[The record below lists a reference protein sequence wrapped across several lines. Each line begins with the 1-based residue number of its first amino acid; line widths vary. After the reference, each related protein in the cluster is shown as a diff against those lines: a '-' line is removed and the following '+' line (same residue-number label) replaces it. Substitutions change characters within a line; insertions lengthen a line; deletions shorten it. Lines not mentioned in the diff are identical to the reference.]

1 MFSCL
6 LQLQLQVDE
15 LRSESSKERKMR
27 ERADEYNQE
36 LEQELETLKRKQIG
50 RASSTTNLELT
61 QEISR
66 YVLIQNYRFRTPPRN
81 ILVYTGLILKIAI

>member
-1 MFSCL
+1 MWFHGILLSCL

-66 YVLIQNYRFRTPPRN
+66 YVLIQNYTFRTPPIYWFN
-81 ILVYTGLILKIAI
+81 TTS